1 MSLVVR
7 VMVNNSFRYVHFK
20 AAVYSLLVFFS
31 LFLTLGIMAANMT
44 VRAYWKGQVIRNSAV
59 KYVLCIKGGI
69 YNYD

>member
-1 MSLVVR
+1 MCILKQLFTR
-7 VMVNNSFRYVHFK
+7 F
-20 AAVYSLLVFFS
+20 LFFS

-59 KYVLCIKGGI
+59 KFVLCIKEGI